1 MLKEDA
7 LYIMDYYSILGVNRN
22 ATPEEIKK
30 AYKKQSM
37 QHHPDRT
44 GGDDSKF
51 KEVNEAYQALN
62 NPQKKQA
69 YDQFGTTDGRQN
81 QYRSGDFEFNFNG
94 NPFSG
99 MDDVFSQM
107 FGGGSPFGNQR
118 RGPTNRPINVAID
131 VSLEDV
137 LNGKTIGME
146 IQLPTGRTKVVTVD
160 VPAGVEHGQQIRYRG
175 MGEQN
180 IPNVPPGDLHVQ
192 IRVRNHSVFQRFGDN
207 ILCEAKVDAWDL
219 MLGTKIKVS
228 TLDNRSIEINIPAGT
243 QPETL
248 LGCKGEGL
256 PNIHTK
262 IRGNLQI
269 RIKAT
274 ITRYTNEQI
283 NQLRNIKNGI

>member
-69 YDQFGTTDGRQN
+69 YDQFGTTDGS
-81 QYRSGDFEFNFNG
+81 QYRYTSNDFGNG
-94 NPFSG
+94 SPFG
-99 MDDVFSQM
+99 NMDDIFSQM
-107 FGGGSPFGNQR
+107 FGGRSPFGNQQAR
-118 RGPTNRPINVAID
+118 NRPINVAVD
-131 VSLEDV
+131 VTLEDV
-137 LNGKTIGME
+137 LSGKTFGME
-146 IQLPTGRTKVVTVD
+146 IALPTGRTKVVTINI
-160 VPAGVEHGQQIRYRG
+160 PAGIEHGQTVRFGG

-180 IPNVPPGDLHVQ
+180 NPNIKPGDLHVQ
-192 IRVRNHSVFQRFGDN
+192 VRVRNHPTFQRYGDN
-207 ILCEAKVDAWDL
+207 ILCEKQISVLDL
-219 MLGTKIKVS
+219 MLGIKTTIQ
-228 TLDNRSIEINIPAGT
+228 TLDGKSLEINIPPGT
-243 QPETL
+243 QPDTIL
-248 LGCKGEGL
+248 SCRSEGL
-256 PNIHTK
+256 PNISTK

-269 RIKAT
+269 KIKGSIPKLT
-274 ITRYTNEQI
+274 KEQLI
-283 NQLRNIKNGI
+283 KLMDIKNGI